1 MEKVILIGLI
11 VMLFVALIYVLQT
24 RSINKK
30 SEDSKPKE
38 TPFTRAD
45 KQWAIY
51 QVTHKA
57 GTKVVAESKDGTWKE
72 GMIIGKLDWQL
83 FTFFFTI
90 KFNDG
95 EIIKQEEGKV
105 TKI

>member
-45 KQWAIY
+45 KQRWYMERRYDNRKARLAIIHILFH
-51 QVTHKA
+51 HK
-57 GTKVVAESKDGTWKE
+57 
-72 GMIIGKLDWQL
+72 I
-83 FTFFFTI
+83 
-90 KFNDG
+90 
-95 EIIKQEEGKV
+95 
-105 TKI
+105 